1 MSHKRFFLSLS
12 ILFAL
17 IACKTT
23 QDFSND
29 ILQAEKS
36 HISQY
41 EPHQLFNF
49 FWNKRTTNANGSDCP
64 SEEIGICFSTVS
76 EMMSDDEPT
85 CLVRNENN
93 TLSMAIPQYNNEQT
107 VNPQYEMFDSMD
119 VFSVNDSLIIWNEE
133 SLEALNFASPIAVLP
148 DDYRIDR
155 NHDTLYV
162 NLHTCPVSLEKNVC
176 MFFNCHDYVITG
188 ARFQDYYK
196 GFLGASDILTG
207 IISEVDDEY
216 LVLTFHFEF
225 NEEEALHIV
234 DYIIGNGMFRI
245 REDIYC
251 SDHSIYDILEFT
263 TAFKI
268 LNGEYEIDIID
279 GGFTVKLPYT
289 LLDN

>member
-1 MSHKRFFLSLS
+1 MNCKNLFFILS
-12 ILFAL
+12 ICFVLS
-17 IACKTT
+17 ACKTT
-23 QDFSND
+23 QEVSYNAPLPERHCVSSLNTRNQFS
-29 ILQAEKS
+29 IVWYKQ
-36 HISQY
+36 I
-41 EPHQLFNF
+41 FNADGLECHNRERGF
-49 FWNKRTTNANGSDCP
+49 CL
-64 SEEIGICFSTVS
+64 EESSALI
-76 EMMSDDEPT
+76 DDEPT
-85 CLVRNENN
+85 CFIKNENS

-107 VNPQYEMFDSMD
+107 VNPQFEMFDNMD

-133 SLEALNFASPIAVLP
+133 SLGALNFASPIAVLP

-155 NHDTLYV
+155 SHDTLYV
-162 NLHTCPVSLEKNVC
+162 NLHTCPVSLEKKVC

-207 IISEVDDEY
+207 IISEVDDGY

-225 NEEEALHIV
+225 NDEEALHIV

-289 LLDN
+289 LLDY

>member
-1 MSHKRFFLSLS
+1 MNCKNLFFILS
-12 ILFAL
+12 ICFVLS
-17 IACKTT
+17 ACKTT
-23 QDFSND
+23 QEVSYNAPLPERHCVSSLNTRNQFS
-29 ILQAEKS
+29 IVWYK
-36 HISQY
+36 HI
-41 EPHQLFNF
+41 FDADGI
-49 FWNKRTTNANGSDCP
+49 KCIR
-64 SEEIGICFSTVS
+64 SESGICLKLSNVLIV
-76 EMMSDDEPT
+76 DEPT
-85 CLVRNENN
+85 CFIKNENS
-93 TLSMAIPQYNNEQT
+93 TLSMAIPQYNTEQT
-107 VNPQYEMFDSMD
+107 VNPQFEMFDNMD

-133 SLEALNFASPIAVLP
+133 SLGALNFASPIAVLP

-155 NHDTLYV
+155 SHDTLYV
-162 NLHTCPVSLEKNVC
+162 NLHTCPVSLEKKVC

-225 NEEEALHIV
+225 NDEEALHIV

-289 LLDN
+289 LLDY

>member
-1 MSHKRFFLSLS
+1 MNCKNLFFILS
-12 ILFAL
+12 ICFVLSACETTQEVSYNAPLPERHCVSSLNTRNQFSIGLYKQIFDAEGIKCHDRERGFCLEQSSAL
-17 IACKTT
+17 I
-23 QDFSND
+23 
-29 ILQAEKS
+29 
-36 HISQY
+36 
-41 EPHQLFNF
+41 
-49 FWNKRTTNANGSDCP
+49 
-64 SEEIGICFSTVS
+64 V
-76 EMMSDDEPT
+76 DEPT
-85 CLVRNENN
+85 CLIKNENS

-107 VNPQYEMFDSMD
+107 VNPQFEMFDNMD

-155 NHDTLYV
+155 SHDTLYV

-196 GFLGASDILTG
+196 GFLGASDVLTG
-207 IISEVDDEY
+207 IISEVHDEY
-216 LVLTFHFEF
+216 LVLTFHSEF
-225 NEEEALHIV
+225 NEEEALYIV
-234 DYIIGNGMFRI
+234 GHIIGNGMFRI

-251 SDHSIYDILEFT
+251 SNHSIYDILEFT

-289 LLDN
+289 LLDY